1 VEDDGAG
8 VGEETVP
15 QRFEPFL
22 TTKAS
27 GAGLGL
33 AMCQRIARAQGGVA
47 SLVLGA
53 GAGSDGGG
61 ACFRLTLPR
70 SAAAAAAA

>member
-1 VEDDGAG
+1 M
-8 VGEETVP
+8 T
-15 QRFEPFL
+15 
-22 TTKAS
+22 
-27 GAGLGL
+27 
-33 AMCQRIARAQGGVA
+33 QRIARAHGGDA

-70 SAAAAAAA
+70 SAAAEAAA